1 MKGLNLVKYVYFLLC
16 SLFLVACNQVAE
28 EDSNEHFNE
37 EEEGYKN
44 AFEHS
49 TALQLFFKED
59 QTTAAFFGEGN
70 EYASFTEETM
80 WLTETIV
87 QTIVDNGGVTMYRLY
102 HITDQA
108 IILVYEDINS
118 PNLTVA
124 EIVKLPTLEL
134 YMALPIERNTSFD
147 GWVITAVDVTVET
160 PFQTFTQAIEVV
172 KETDD
177 FKTFRYFVRGFGL
190 VKQIDEMKMADGV
203 FVVSSTLKEIQYH

>member
-1 MKGLNLVKYVYFLLC
+1 MKYVYLLLC
-16 SLFLVACNQVAE
+16 SLFLVACTQVAE

-59 QTTAAFFGEGN
+59 QTTAAFLGEGN
-70 EYASFTEETM
+70 EYASFTEKTM

-87 QTIVDNGGVTMYRLY
+87 QTIIDNGGVTMYRLY

-108 IILVYEDINS
+108 INLVYEDINS

-134 YMALPIERNTSFD
+134 YMVLPIEPNTSFD
-147 GWVITAVDVTVET
+147 HWVITAVDITVET

-177 FKTFRYFVRGFGL
+177 FKTSRYFVRGFGL

-203 FVVSSTLKEIQYH
+203 FVVSSTLKDIQYH